1 MQAAV
6 DIETDKLVDFTN
18 RTEPADQ
25 SEVQIIRELDKLA
38 DQARKKISGTES
50 DAIIIRIQNR
60 ASQLNQLAKSVKLQ
74 TEDNERKAKEIRL
87 IPVRNAIGALTN
99 TLEAFNAAKN
109 ALSDKYSEEV
119 AVKSTIESVIR
130 AIFAPEQ
137 AARDL

>member
-1 MQAAV
+1 
-6 DIETDKLVDFTN
+6 
-18 RTEPADQ
+18 
-25 SEVQIIRELDKLA
+25 LA
-38 DQARKKISGTES
+38 DQARKEISGTES

-87 IPVRNAIGALTN
+87 IPVRNAIGALTD

-109 ALSDKYSEEV
+109 ALSDKDSEEV

-130 AIFAPEQ
+130 AIFALEQ